1 MRAVHIEIPLC
12 ALAREWADGA
22 VRSGHSL
29 SLRSAEARPSEASVS
44 RCGKVAEVN
53 VLYDRVARHEQTRSI
68 NVTGIFVIECC
79 CSAQ

>member
-29 SLRSAEARPSEASVS
+29 SLRSAEARSSEVAAL

-68 NVTGIFVIECC
+68 NLMGILV
-79 CSAQ
+79 SA